1 MFTEVVLP
9 VHLCRAEC
17 LLWLLPARG
26 LFSEC
31 LVEFFGGLFAYSELV
46 K

>member
-1 MFTEVVLP
+1 MFTEIVLP
-9 VHLCRAEC
+9 VHLCRVEC

-31 LVEFFGGLFAYSELV
+31 LVEGFLV
-46 K
+46 ACLHTASL